1 METQLSGPLTDIH
14 HSWKPKNVGRW
25 WRDWR
30 EGGKGRTRRDEE
42 IGGQRGWEEGGQG
55 NDGDGEERSGSFS
68 PQERGGIQSSANIF
82 CRHQ

>member
-1 METQLSGPLTDIH
+1 MLDAGGGT
-14 HSWKPKNVGRW
+14 
-25 WRDWR
+25 
-30 EGGKGRTRRDEE
+30 GGKGRTRRDEE

-68 PQERGGIQSSANIF
+68 QQERGGIQSSANIF